1 MHRKQATRP
10 RLGAP
15 TRTAAWMLVLVAL
28 SVAMAGCAA
37 HEEGGKPKGPTSTEV
52 LDTTTTTTAT
62 TTTTTTTTAAP
73 VGTAPI
79 PPRVPDGAFVSPS
92 RNIFCLMDDNSVL
105 CASEE
110 SEIQVPEEER
120 QRCATDIGD
129 AIVLNRGKPA
139 VLLCHGD
146 PAYLATGQLGDVAPT
161 LEYGASITFG
171 PITCRSM
178 TTGVRCSDPTTG
190 HGFRLARASYELK

>member
-1 MHRKQATRP
+1 M
-10 RLGAP
+10 GS
-15 TRTAAWMLVLVAL
+15 MLVLVAL
-28 SVAMAGCAA
+28 SAAIAGCAA
-37 HEEGGKPKGPTSTEV
+37 HEEVDEPQNPTSTEV
-52 LDTTTTTTAT
+52 LDTTTTTTAA
-62 TTTTTTTTAAP
+62 TTTTAP
-73 VGTAPI
+73 VGTVPG

-92 RNIFCLMDDNSVL
+92 RNIFCLMGDDSVL

-139 VLLCHGD
+139 MLLCHGD
-146 PAYLATGQLGDVAPT
+146 PAYLATPGQLGDVVPT

-171 PITCRSM
+171 PFTCRSM